1 MGLFGGGSKTS
12 TSSMSRPGY
21 LTDYINQLTNMIGQT
36 NSGDYVNKDY
46 VGLNQTQQQALDQ
59 LANSG
64 ALRDLSSQYLN
75 AGQQGLGDLDYASN
89 GLNNLYNQ
97 GAITGDQ
104 IGNLANQLYNQDDVQ
119 AAIDAQNQGVQEQL
133 ARQTLPSVAEQYM
146 GQAGQGSGAQ
156 MAKDFAKGDA
166 LQQMQ
171 ANAANTTDAAYNSAL
186 NQAQNIL
193 SGNRQNQ
200 AAALSGLA
208 QNGASMSNLGIQA
221 GNLAQQAIQNQW
233 NAGNIQQQDQQNQYN
248 NQYQNAIN
256 NQNWGWQD
264 IQNQINA
271 ASVLNG
277 ALGQTTTSKTSGGG
291 GGLFG
296 GIMSGAA
303 AGSSYGPWGSLAGG
317 VLGGLA
323 GS

>member
-1 MGLFGGGSKTS
+1 MGLFGGGSKTQ

-36 NSGDYVNKDY
+36 SSGDYVNKDY
-46 VGLNQTQQQALDQ
+46 VGLNATQQAALEQ

-75 AGQQGLGDLDYASN
+75 AGQQGLNDLDYTQNA
-89 GLNNLYNQ
+89 LNDLYNQ
-97 GAITGDQ
+97 GPITGDQ
-104 IGNLANQLYNQDDVQ
+104 IGNLANQLYNQEDVQ
-119 AAIDAQNQGVQEQL
+119 AAIDAQNQSVQEQL
-133 ARQTLPSVAEQYM
+133 ARSTLPSVAEQYM
-146 GQAGQGSGAQ
+146 GQAGQGSGAR
-156 MAKDFAKGDA
+156 MAKDFAQGDA

-186 NQAQNIL
+186 GQAQNIL

-208 QNGASMSNLGIQA
+208 QNASNMSNIGIQA

-233 NAGNIQQQDQQNQYN
+233 QAGAQQQQDIQNRYN
-248 NQYQNAIN
+248 NQYQNDIN
-256 NQNWGWQD
+256 NQNWGWND

-277 ALGQTTTSKTSGGG
+277 ALGQTTTQKVSGGG
-291 GGLFG
+291 SGFLGGA
-296 GIMSGAA
+296 MSGAA
-303 AGSSYGPWGSLAGG
+303 AGSAFGPWGALAGG
-317 VLGGLA
+317 VIGGL
-323 GS
+323 GSS